1 MDNSY
6 RRNPGFDCLRL
17 LCAFC
22 VVCLHVAYPFK
33 YLAEPWIRF
42 AVPVFFMLSGFF
54 FQGQRHHGK
63 QIRKILVL
71 CIGANLFHFV
81 FLLALN
87 ALTGHSSAAFLGS
100 LVNIQVWMDFL
111 LLNQSP
117 ISSPL
122 WYLGALVYVLV
133 LVSLLGDRRTLVYP
147 LIPVLLILNLVLG
160 TYSPVVFGRPLSIEI
175 SRNFLFVGL
184 PFFLLGDYLRR
195 RESIPEWK
203 MLFSC
208 LALGLALSFGENYL
222 LHKAGLLVNQD
233 FYFGTVFVA
242 YALFRMTQRGSA
254 MFENALCRKAALWGR
269 RYSLGIY
276 ILHPMVIQLCKA
288 FLSRF
293 GDTYPLLSRAYI
305 LFAPLIVFSLSL
317 LLSAVCYQKRE

>member
-1 MDNSY
+1 MSDTD

-22 VVCLHVAYPFK
+22 VVCLHVAYPYK

-54 FQGQRHHGK
+54 FQGQRNRGK
-63 QIRKILVL
+63 QIRKILLL
-71 CIGANLFHFV
+71 CIGSNLLHLV
-81 FLLALN
+81 FQLALN
-87 ALTGHSSAAFLGS
+87 AATGLSSAAFPGS
-100 LVNIQVWMDFL
+100 LGNLQVWMEFL

-122 WYLGALVYVLV
+122 WYLGALLYVLV
-133 LVSLLGDRRTLVYP
+133 LVSLLGEKRTLVYP

-184 PFFLLGDYLRR
+184 PFFLLGDYIRR
-195 RESIPEWK
+195 RKSIPGWK
-203 MLFSC
+203 VLLSC
-208 LALGLALSFGENYL
+208 LALGLALSFAENYL
-222 LHKAGLLVNQD
+222 LYKAGLLVNQD
-233 FYFGTVFVA
+233 FYLGTVFVA
-242 YALFRMTQRGSA
+242 YALFRMTQSGKA
-254 MFENALCRKAALWGR
+254 VFENTLYRKLALWGR

-293 GDTYPLLSRAYI
+293 GDTYPLLNRAYI
-305 LFAPLIVFSLSL
+305 HFAPLIVFSLSL